1 MAAINEIMS
10 GEEEQPSPPQT
21 PVSETNTCAR
31 EGDKQVRLRK
41 AIVEI
46 QSDKNID
53 GQEKSRRIQAL
64 MCSDS
69 PLCSPARTSAAEV
82 EAGTENDTTEDEF
95 AISFHDEAEGVLGCA
110 HYPRQAKIRAPCCGK
125 YYTCR
130 LCHDAHQSHKIDRY
144 AIKTMMCMHCK
155 TVQPCAQFCKNEE
168 CGKKLAK
175 YYCDICHLFSD
186 ADKSIFHCKDCGLC
200 RVGKGLGI
208 DYKHCTK
215 CGSCIN
221 LSIFDDHVC
230 LENALHSNCPI
241 CAEHMFTSVKPVC
254 ILKCGHYMH
263 LQCLDDYT
271 QRDYRCPICKKSL
284 GDMSNRWR
292 QIDDYM
298 VSNPMPEEYK
308 DKMANILCYDC
319 GKYSDVPYHFV
330 YHRCGHEECGSYNTT
345 IS

>member
-1 MAAINEIMS
+1 VVVTHS
-10 GEEEQPSPPQT
+10 GES
-21 PVSETNTCAR
+21 
-31 EGDKQVRLRK
+31 DKQVKLRR
-41 AIVEI
+41 AIVRI
-46 QSDKNID
+46 QSDSGLD
-53 GQEKSRRIQAL
+53 GSEKSRRIQAL
-64 MCSDS
+64 MCSES
-69 PLCSPARTSAAEV
+69 PLCLPSRTTVAEV
-82 EAGTENDTTEDEF
+82 EAGEENENSDEF
-95 AISFHDEAEGVLGCA
+95 AISYHDEAEGILGCA
-110 HYPRQAKIRAPCCGK
+110 HYPRQSKIQAPCCGRF
-125 YYTCR
+125 YTCR
-130 LCHDAHQSHKIDRY
+130 LCHDANQSHKIDRY
-144 AIKTMMCMHCK
+144 AIKDMMCMHCF
-155 TVQPCAQFCKNEE
+155 TVQPCAQHCRSEV

-186 ADKSIFHCKDCGLC
+186 AEKSIFHCKDCGLC

-308 DKMANILCYDC
+308 DKEAKILCYDC
-319 GKYSDVPYHFV
+319 GDYSTVPYHFV
-330 YHRCGHEECGSYNTT
+330 YHKCGAGTCGSYNTT
-345 IS
+345 LA

>member
-1 MAAINEIMS
+1 M
-10 GEEEQPSPPQT
+10 PCPPQ
-21 PVSETNTCAR
+21 
-31 EGDKQVRLRK
+31 
-41 AIVEI
+41 
-46 QSDKNID
+46 
-53 GQEKSRRIQAL
+53 
-64 MCSDS
+64 
-69 PLCSPARTSAAEV
+69 
-82 EAGTENDTTEDEF
+82 
-95 AISFHDEAEGVLGCA
+95 DEAEGILGCP
-110 HYPRQAKIRAPCCGK
+110 HYPRQAKIRAPCCGRF
-125 YYTCR
+125 YTCR
-130 LCHDAHQSHKIDRY
+130 LCHDAAQEHKIDRY
-144 AIKTMMCMHCK
+144 AIKEMMCMHCFE
-155 TVQPCAQFCKNEE
+155 VQPCAQFCRKEG

-263 LQCLDDYT
+263 LQCLDEYT

-292 QIDDYM
+292 QIDEYM
-298 VSNPMPEEYK
+298 VTNPMPEEYK
-308 DKMANILCYDC
+308 DKEARILCYDC
-319 GKYSDVPYHFV
+319 GDYSTVPYHFV
-330 YHRCGHEECGSYNTT
+330 YHKCGHEACGSYNTT
-345 IS
+345 LT